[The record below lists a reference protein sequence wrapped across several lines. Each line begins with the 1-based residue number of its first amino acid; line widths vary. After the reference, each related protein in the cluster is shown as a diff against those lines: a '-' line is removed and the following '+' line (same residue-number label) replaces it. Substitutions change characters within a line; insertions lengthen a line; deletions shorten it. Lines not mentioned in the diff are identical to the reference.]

1 MKVLETTSVRGRV
14 IQPSVTLELSARAK
28 AMAAAGEPVLN
39 LSAGEPDLPTP
50 EPIVAAAHRALDE
63 GHFQYTAAAG
73 IPALREMIAADR
85 SRRCGVTFG
94 AANVVVSNGAKQA
107 LYNALATATDP
118 GDRIG
123 IPRPY
128 WVTYAEQAR
137 ALGCEPVFIDCPA
150 ETGFAMD
157 LAALDRA
164 LDQGL
169 RLLLLNSPS
178 NPTGAAWT
186 ADELGPVLDRVAR
199 TDTLLVT
206 DEIYEDIVFA
216 GHGHVAPLALRPDL
230 APRTCVVSGLS
241 KAFAMTGWRVGYTVA
256 PEEWTRAINALQG
269 HSTSN
274 ICAIAQQAALAAVG
288 RLDLVEPM
296 VEIFRTRRDRCME
309 HLERVPRLRAQSPEA
324 TFYLYI
330 DAAEVLGRDG
340 FADTVD
346 GLARWLLEEHK
357 VVVVPGSAFGDD
369 RHLRLSFAASE
380 AVLDEAFERLAGA
393 LAQG

>member
-1 MKVLETTSVRGRV
+1 MKLKEITSVRGRV

-50 EPIVAAAHRALDE
+50 EPIVSAAHRALDE
-63 GHFQYTAAAG
+63 GHFGYTAAAG
-73 IPALREMIAADR
+73 VPALREAIAADR
-85 SRRCGVTFG
+85 TRRCGVEFE

-107 LYNALATATDP
+107 LYNAIATVTDP

-150 ETGFAMD
+150 ESGFAMD
-157 LAALDRA
+157 LDRLDGALA
-164 LDQGL
+164 MGL
-169 RLLLLNSPS
+169 RVLLLNSPS
-178 NPTGAAWT
+178 NPTAAAWSEAQLT
-186 ADELGPVLDRVAR
+186 PVLERVAR
-199 TDTLLVT
+199 TDTLIIT

-216 GHGHVAPLALRPDL
+216 DHGHVAPLALRPDL
-230 APRTCVVSGLS
+230 AARTCVVSGLS

-256 PEEWTRAINALQG
+256 PVEWTRAINALQG

-288 RLDLVEPM
+288 RTDLVAPM
-296 VEIFRTRRDRCME
+296 TEIFRARRDRCMA
-309 HLERVPRLRAQSPEA
+309 HLESVPGLRALEPEA
-324 TFYLYI
+324 TFYLFL
-330 DAAEVLGRDG
+330 DASDLLGPGGRFG
-340 FADTVD
+340 SVD
-346 GLARWLLEEHK
+346 QMAHWLLDQHK
-357 VVVVPGSAFGDD
+357 LVLVPGTAFGDE
-369 RHLRLSFAASE
+369 RHLRLSFAASD
-380 AVLDEAFERLAGA
+380 ATLDQAFDRLRLALREG
-393 LAQG
+393 